1 MINKQNLWY
10 ITLFTLIV
18 VLAVYY
24 IAMPDNSSLKEME
37 NTIQEENKVVTTVSE
52 STELVAL
59 RISADEEMLKSM
71 ESLQTILLDETKT
84 ANEKNDAYESLVAL
98 NSIKGKEEALESILL
113 KEFGYNSFI
122 KINDE
127 GISVIIE
134 NKEHNKEIANKIMRR
149 IQEEYD
155 TSKYITVKFQ

>member
-24 IAMPDNSSLKEME
+24 IAMPDNTSLKEME
-37 NTIQEENKVVTTVSE
+37 NSVKEESNAITTVSE

-71 ESLQTILLDETKT
+71 ESLQTILLDETKS
-84 ANEKNDAYESLVAL
+84 ADEKNNAYESLVAL
-98 NSIKGKEEALESILL
+98 NTTKGKEESLEEILL

-122 KINDE
+122 KISDE
-127 GISVIIE
+127 QISVIIE
-134 NKEHNKEIANKIMRR
+134 NKEHSPEIANKVMRR
-149 IQEEYD
+149 IQQEYD
-155 TSKYITVKFQ
+155 SSKYITVKFQ

>member
-10 ITLFTLIV
+10 ITLFTLII

-37 NTIQEENKVVTTVSE
+37 NSVKEENKVVTTVSE

-59 RISADEEMLKSM
+59 RISADEEMLKNM

-98 NSIKGKEEALESILL
+98 NSIKGKEEALEDILL

-122 KINDE
+122 KINDDQ
-127 GISVIIE
+127 ISVIIE
-134 NKEHNKEIANKIMRR
+134 NKEHSKEIANKVMRR

>member
-24 IAMPDNSSLKEME
+24 IAMPDNSSLKEIE
-37 NTIQEENKVVTTVSE
+37 NTVKEENKVLTTVSE

-59 RISADEEMLKSM
+59 RISADEEMLKNM

-98 NSIKGKEEALESILL
+98 NSIKGKEEALEDILL

-122 KINDE
+122 KINDDQ
-127 GISVIIE
+127 ISVIIE
-134 NKEHNKEIANKIMRR
+134 NKEHNKEIANKVMRR

>member
-24 IAMPDNSSLKEME
+24 IAMPDNTTLKEME
-37 NTIQEENKVVTTVSE
+37 NSVKEENNAVTTVSE

-59 RISADEEMLKSM
+59 RISADEEMLKNM

-84 ANEKNDAYESLVAL
+84 ANEKNTAYENLVAL
-98 NSIKGKEEALESILL
+98 NTIKGKEEALESILL

-122 KINDE
+122 KINE
-127 GISVIIE
+127 EQISVIIE
-134 NKEHNKEIANKIMRR
+134 NKEHNPEIANKVMRR

>member
-37 NTIQEENKVVTTVSE
+37 NSIKEESNAITTVSE

-59 RISADEEMLKSM
+59 RISADEEMLKNM
-71 ESLQTILLDETKT
+71 ESLQTILLDETKS
-84 ANEKNDAYESLVAL
+84 ASEKNDAYESLVAL
-98 NSIKGKEEALESILL
+98 NSVKGKEEALEEILL

-122 KINDE
+122 KISDE
-127 GISVIIE
+127 QISVIIE
-134 NKEHNKEIANKIMRR
+134 NKEHSPEIANKVMRR

-155 TSKYITVKFQ
+155 SSKYITVKFQ

>member
-24 IAMPDNSSLKEME
+24 IAMPDNTTLKEME
-37 NTIQEENKVVTTVSE
+37 NSVKEESSAVTTVSE

-71 ESLQTILLDETKT
+71 ESLQTILLDETKS
-84 ANEKNDAYESLVAL
+84 ADEKNNAYENLVAL
-98 NSIKGKEEALESILL
+98 NTTKGKEEALEEILL

-127 GISVIIE
+127 QICVIIE
-134 NKEHNKEIANKIMRR
+134 NKEHSPEIANKVMRR
-149 IQEEYD
+149 IQQEYD

>member
-37 NTIQEENKVVTTVSE
+37 NKVKEESNAVTTVSE

-59 RISADEEMLKSM
+59 RISADEEMLKTM
-71 ESLQTILLDETKT
+71 ESLQTILLDETKS
-84 ANEKNDAYESLVAL
+84 ANEKNTAYESLIAL
-98 NSIKGKEEALESILL
+98 NTTKGKEETLESILL

-127 GISVIIE
+127 QISVIIE
-134 NKEHNKEIANKIMRR
+134 SKEHNPETANKIMRR
-149 IQEEYD
+149 IQQEYD
-155 TSKYITVKFQ
+155 SNKYITVKFQ

>member
-10 ITLFTLIV
+10 ITLFTLII

-37 NTIQEENKVVTTVSE
+37 NQVKEEGNVITTVNE

-59 RISADEEMLKSM
+59 RISADEEMLKTM
-71 ESLQTILLDETKT
+71 ESLQTILLDETKS

-98 NSIKGKEEALESILL
+98 NTTKGKEEALENIIL

-122 KINDE
+122 KINNE
-127 GISVIIE
+127 QISVVIE
-134 NKEHNKEIANKIMRR
+134 NKEHSPEIANKIMRR
-149 IQEEYD
+149 IQQEYD
-155 TSKYITVKFQ
+155 SNKYITVKFQ

>member
-24 IAMPDNSSLKEME
+24 IAMPDNSSLKEIE
-37 NTIQEENKVVTTVSE
+37 NTVKEENQVLTTVSE

-59 RISADEEMLKSM
+59 RISADEEMLKNM

-98 NSIKGKEEALESILL
+98 NSIKGKEEALEDILL

-122 KINDE
+122 KINDDQ
-127 GISVIIE
+127 ISVIIE
-134 NKEHNKEIANKIMRR
+134 NKEHNKEIANKVMRR

>member
-37 NTIQEENKVVTTVSE
+37 NAISEENNVLTTVSE

-59 RISADEEMLKSM
+59 RISADEEMLKNM

-98 NSIKGKEEALESILL
+98 NTIKGKEEALESILL

-127 GISVIIE
+127 GISVVIE
-134 NKEHNKEIANKIMRR
+134 NKEHNKEIANKVMRR
-149 IQEEYD
+149 IQQEYD

>member
-84 ANEKNDAYESLVAL
+84 ANEKNDAYENLVAL

>member
-37 NTIQEENKVVTTVSE
+37 NTVKEENKAITTVSE

-59 RISADEEMLKSM
+59 RISADEEMLKNM

-98 NSIKGKEEALESILL
+98 NSIKGKEEALEDILL

-122 KINDE
+122 KINDDQ
-127 GISVIIE
+127 ISVIIE
-134 NKEHNKEIANKIMRR
+134 NKEHNKEIANKVMRR